1 MTCVTSITSIAAAL
15 SLVWLAALAPLSA
28 QQWCSLSGLILDS
41 SAATVPDAMVSV
53 INEDT
58 GFRRVIQSR
67 TDGVYAVASLQPGT
81 YKVIV
86 RKDGFHTVVRFGV
99 RLDASQSA
107 RLDFRLVVGSVQ
119 ETITVEG
126 DVSWLDR
133 GDASVGTLINGEEA
147 EQLPLNGHG
156 LLSLIELA
164 PGAVATPAT
173 RGESGQFTVDGQRP
187 NTHYFTVDG
196 VSANTGVS
204 GGGLPAQSTGGALP
218 GMSAFGS
225 MHNLISLEELQEMRV
240 QVSTTV
246 PQFGRLPGAQVSL
259 SSRSGTN
266 DFHGSLFDSL
276 RPQPL
281 DATDWFANGLRE
293 PNSGLPFNDF
303 AASLGGPIRRN
314 RTFFFVSYEGLRL
327 QQGFAWRDVVPSL
340 SVRGGQPAWAEA
352 VLSLYPVP
360 SGPDLGDG
368 LAQWTAWS
376 DSPSRLDVGS
386 LRIDHA
392 ITSHLTTFG
401 RYNVSPSSN
410 EFGSAQVSRLE
421 LRSQSLTLG
430 VDWLA
435 GPSTVLDLRAN
446 ASSANLS
453 STWTQ
458 VNPPAAA
465 CALEP
470 VTSLFLGVAGSCD
483 SLVRFSIGGVSQ
495 VIYGSEGEQ
504 RQSQVQIVQ
513 TASLNRGPH
522 SIQLGNDYLQLE
534 PVRRDTVSSLSI
546 LADSVASAGN
556 SSNLWIARS
565 GPQDNTAKVKEVSVF
580 VQDTW
585 RVTPRLT
592 ALYGLRWEFS
602 PALMST
608 PTTNFLDTQTG
619 VIYPARQPIW
629 QPTYK
634 DFAPRLGLAYRLDS
648 RGRTVARAGVG
659 IYYDSSLSIATD
671 LINGGPLTFSQ
682 YESGRIA
689 PFDSVLTFGFTPD
702 LRLPLVKQW
711 SVTLEHAFG
720 DNDTLSIGYVGAA
733 GRQLIRREIG
743 GLGSSP
749 DIWVALT
756 TNDGSSDYDAL
767 NVQYRRRLARS
778 LHALVTYSW
787 SHSLD
792 DGSSD
797 SGLYWAGSGQFYW
810 SNSRLALSSERG
822 PSDFDIRH
830 AISAAFTYEL
840 PHSFTGSLA
849 KFTNGWA
856 LDGIFRARTGFPI
869 DVLDTGQFMGLSL
882 ANAFR
887 PDLVS
892 GQPIW
897 IADASTPGGRRLN
910 PAAFSPAPEFVQGN
924 LGRNAITGF
933 GMAQVDFALRREF
946 AVREGR
952 SVELRIEAFNAVNHP
967 NFADPV
973 SFLASPLFGSSP
985 SMLNVMLGS
994 GSPGSGLA
1002 PMFQAG
1008 GARSV
1013 EAAVRFRF

>member
-1 MTCVTSITSIAAAL
+1 MTCATYMAATTLGLA
-15 SLVWLAALAPLSA
+15 WLAATAQLSA
-28 QQWCSLSGLILDS
+28 QQWCSLSGYVLDS
-41 SAATVPDAMVSV
+41 SAGTVPDAMVSV

-58 GFRRVIQSR
+58 GFRRLIQTR
-67 TDGVYAVASLQPGT
+67 TDGIYAVASLQPGT

-99 RLDASQSA
+99 RLAASQSA
-107 RLDFRLVVGSVQ
+107 RLDFQLVVGSVQ

-126 DVSWLDR
+126 DVRWLDR
-133 GDASVGTLINGEEA
+133 GDASVGMLINGDEA

-173 RGESGQFTVDGQRP
+173 RGESGQFSVDGQRP
-187 NTHYFTVDG
+187 NTNYFTVDG

-225 MHNLISLEELQEMRV
+225 LHNLISLEELQEMRV

-259 SSRSGTN
+259 SSRSGAN
-266 DFHGSLFDSL
+266 DFHGSLFDSV
-276 RPQPL
+276 RPRAL
-281 DATDWFANGLRE
+281 DATDWFASGLTE
-293 PNSGLPFNDF
+293 PNSSLPFNDL
-303 AASLGGPIRRN
+303 AASLGGPVRRN
-314 RTFFFVSYEGLRL
+314 RTFFFVSYETLRL
-327 QQGFAWRDVVPSL
+327 QQGFAWREVVPSL
-340 SVRGGQPAWAEA
+340 SVRGGLPAWAES
-352 VLSLYPVP
+352 VFSLYPAP
-360 SGPDLGDG
+360 NGPNLGDG
-368 LAQWTAWS
+368 LAEWTAWS
-376 DSPSRLDVGS
+376 NSPSHLDVGS
-386 LRIDHA
+386 VRIDHA

-401 RYNVSPSSN
+401 RYNISPSSN
-410 EFGSAQVSRLE
+410 EFGSAQVSRLD
-421 LRSQSLTLG
+421 LHSQSLTLG

-435 GPSTVLDLRAN
+435 GPRTVLDLRAN
-446 ASSANLS
+446 ASSASLS
-453 STWTQ
+453 SAWTQ
-458 VNPPAAA
+458 ADPPAAA

-470 VTSLFLGVAGSCD
+470 VTSYFLGVAGSCD

-504 RQSQVQIVQ
+504 RQTQVQIVQ
-513 TASLNRGPH
+513 TASLNRGAH
-522 SIQLGNDYLQLE
+522 SIQVGSDFLQLE
-534 PVRRDTVSSLSI
+534 PERRDPVSSLSI

-565 GPQDNTAKVKEVSVF
+565 GPQDTGATVKEASVF
-580 VQDTW
+580 GQDTW

-592 ALYGLRWEFS
+592 AVYGLRWEFS
-602 PALMST
+602 PALMSP
-608 PTTNFLDTQTG
+608 PTTNFLDPQTG
-619 VIYPARQPIW
+619 MISPARQLIW
-629 QPTYK
+629 QTTYK

-648 RGRTVARAGVG
+648 RGRTVARAGAG

-671 LINGGPLTFSQ
+671 LINGGPLTLSQ
-682 YESGRIA
+682 YGSGRIA

-702 LRLPLVKQW
+702 LRLPLIKQW
-711 SVTLEHAFG
+711 SATVEHAFG
-720 DNDTLSIGYVGAA
+720 DYDTLSIGYVGAT
-733 GRQLIRREIG
+733 GRQLIRREMG

-756 TNDGSSDYDAL
+756 TNDGASDYNAL
-767 NVQYRRRLARS
+767 NVQYRRRLARGVQ
-778 LHALVTYSW
+778 ALVTYTW

-797 SGLYWAGSGQFYW
+797 AGLYWAGSGQYYW
-810 SNSRLALSSERG
+810 SGSRLSLNSERG

-830 AISAAFTYEL
+830 SVRAAFTYEL
-840 PHSFTGSLA
+840 PRRSTGRLA
-849 KFTNGWA
+849 RFTNGWA
-856 LDGIFRARTGFPI
+856 VDGIFLARTGFPI
-869 DVLDTGQFMGLSL
+869 DVLDTGQFMGLTL

-897 IADASTPGGRRLN
+897 ILDASAPGGRRLN
-910 PAAFSPAPEFVQGN
+910 PAAFSAAPEYVQGN

-933 GMAQVDFALRREF
+933 GMSQVDLALRREF
-946 AVREGR
+946 SVRERR
-952 SVELRIEAFNAVNHP
+952 SMELRMEAFDALNHP

-973 SFLASPLFGSSP
+973 SFLASPLFGYSA
-985 SMLNVMLGS
+985 SMLNVMMGS

-1013 EAAVRFRF
+1013 EASVRFRF